1 MEKFFEQLKKLREGV
16 VLRSERKAQI
26 RQELEAFMR
35 GHEAIVAR
43 PARARLFGWRPVFAA
58 MSILVLLGTGTTY
71 ASEQVLPDSPLYG
84 VKLLKEQVQ
93 AALITDPEVKAE
105 WEAELAERRLSEAA
119 QLAANGKLSSE
130 LQAELEARFE
140 AHSEK
145 VGDRIK
151 LLEEKDNFQASA
163 GLASRFEAS
172 LDAHNRILSRLS
184 ERTEVT
190 TNQKVGALK
199 TRVEAK
205 LRTVKDTRVN
215 AEAKNEASV
224 SANST
229 TTPSTSIPST
239 TTPATSTS
247 AIGTSTTTSTPS
259 STTGNTLK
267 VTAAENKIE
276 AAAKVLAEVRDYL
289 VKKKG
294 DVTVLQGADSLLL
307 NAKAKVQAGAFADAF
322 RDANESIRKA
332 QEAKIILRTE
342 RALKLDLRLNIGD
355 DNGKGDDK
363 KVERGRGQN

>member
-1 MEKFFEQLKKLREGV
+1 MEKFFEQLKKLRQEV

-26 RQELEAFMR
+26 RHELEAFMR

-58 MSILVLLGTGTTY
+58 MTILVLLGTGTTY

-93 AALITDPEVKAE
+93 AALIADPEVKAE

-119 QLAANGKLSSE
+119 QLAANGRLSPE

-140 AHSEK
+140 AHADK

-184 ERTEVT
+184 ERTEVKA
-190 TNQKVGALK
+190 NQKVDALK

-215 AEAKNEASV
+215 AEDKNEANEASV
-224 SANST
+224 VAS
-229 TTPSTSIPST
+229 STST
-239 TTPATSTS
+239 LATSTP
-247 AIGTSTTTSTPS
+247 AVGTSTPTSTPS
-259 STTGNTLK
+259 STENALK
-267 VTAAENKIE
+267 VTAADNKIE
-276 AAAKVLAEVRDYL
+276 AAAKVLDGVRDYL
-289 VKKKG
+289 MKKKG
-294 DVTVLQGADSLLL
+294 DVTVLEGANNLLL
-307 NAKAKVQAGAFADAF
+307 NAKAKVKAGAFADAF

-342 RALKLDLRLNIGD
+342 RALNLDLRLNIND
-355 DNGKGDDK
+355 DNGKGNDK
-363 KVERGRGQN
+363 KADRGRGED